1 MLGDLIKNFINQM
14 GFFTEGSFEV
24 LPFLLRLV
32 MILVACVLIYLAI
45 AKGFEPYLL
54 IPIGIG
60 MLLVNLAPGL
70 YNVEHQEGLFYQFH
84 QGISLEIFP
93 PLIFLGIGATT
104 DFGPLLS
111 RPSSLLLGAAA
122 QFGIFLTF
130 FGAFFLG
137 FNALEAAAIGIIGGA
152 DGPTAIFLSNKM
164 LAGADGGE
172 MLCASI
178 AVVAYS

>member
-70 YNVEHQEGLFYQFH
+70 YNVEHQ
-84 QGISLEIFP
+84 
-93 PLIFLGIGATT
+93 
-104 DFGPLLS
+104 
-111 RPSSLLLGAAA
+111 
-122 QFGIFLTF
+122 
-130 FGAFFLG
+130 
-137 FNALEAAAIGIIGGA
+137 
-152 DGPTAIFLSNKM
+152 
-164 LAGADGGE
+164 
-172 MLCASI
+172 
-178 AVVAYS
+178 

>member
-70 YNVEHQEGLFYQFH
+70 YNVEHQEGSLCINLFSY
-84 QGISLEIFP
+84 
-93 PLIFLGIGATT
+93 
-104 DFGPLLS
+104 
-111 RPSSLLLGAAA
+111 
-122 QFGIFLTF
+122 
-130 FGAFFLG
+130 
-137 FNALEAAAIGIIGGA
+137 
-152 DGPTAIFLSNKM
+152 
-164 LAGADGGE
+164 
-172 MLCASI
+172 C
-178 AVVAYS
+178 

>member
-70 YNVEHQEGLFYQFH
+70 YNVE
-84 QGISLEIFP
+84 S
-93 PLIFLGIGATT
+93 
-104 DFGPLLS
+104 
-111 RPSSLLLGAAA
+111 
-122 QFGIFLTF
+122 
-130 FGAFFLG
+130 
-137 FNALEAAAIGIIGGA
+137 
-152 DGPTAIFLSNKM
+152 
-164 LAGADGGE
+164 
-172 MLCASI
+172 
-178 AVVAYS
+178 